1 MTETNSAIEYL
12 RRLRED
18 MPLYFEH
25 CLRIKNFGSGE
36 LVPFEMNEVQLILHH
51 ICEEQ
56 LRQEEHIRIV
66 ILKAR
71 RFGIS
76 TYAQARFFRHA
87 TMNFNK
93 TVQITTHSK
102 PATDTMFQMT
112 KIFEE
117 QYPEEIK
124 PSKRYSGKREL
135 VFGTEE
141 GGLNSQYS
149 LSTVGGKEVRGSQ
162 IDYLHCSEVATWG
175 EGGEDYFLG
184 LLNCVVAGFGT
195 EVIVES
201 TAQGVGG
208 LFHDMYFDAAAGRSG
223 FTAVF
228 FPWFIFSHY
237 RKSFTSEVDRLRF
250 EDSLGQDIRY
260 GGEEERK
267 LLGHSISFDAGG
279 DSRLE
284 FEVSLENL
292 LWRRKYIDTQCQGD
306 LIKFHQEFPSYPREA
321 FISTGR
327 SVFSPEALNELVLD
341 SESRIAKAPPIRYE
355 APVNKRK
362 GVEDKYA
369 YLLEPSNEGALPV
382 WRSPSKG
389 REYRVGVDVSEGLE
403 VGRDTD
409 YSVAVVLD
417 AETYTEQALLRIRID
432 PDLLAWQLKT
442 IGKWY
447 NDAMMLVER
456 NNHGLVTLKY
466 LQDIHNY
473 PAIYTERILDERSSR
488 TQRKLGFHTTVK
500 SKPLVLDFLRE
511 LIREREIKIYTPTLI
526 DELQTFVMQS
536 NGRMSAQYGSHD
548 DCVMALAIAC
558 FGCRMFP
565 FVRVQEAKYS
575 FRNPAFNLFQPPASF

>member
-1 MTETNSAIEYL
+1 
-12 RRLRED
+12 
-18 MPLYFEH
+18 
-25 CLRIKNFGSGE
+25 
-36 LVPFEMNEVQLILHH
+36 MNEVQIILHH
-51 ICEEQ
+51 MCEKQ
-56 LRQEEHIRIV
+56 LAEEGHIRIV

-76 TYAQARFFRHA
+76 TYAQARFFRHT

-112 KIFEE
+112 RIFEE
-117 QYPEEIK
+117 QYPKEIK

-162 IDYLHCSEVATWG
+162 IDYLHCSEVASWG

-195 EVIVES
+195 EVFVES

-208 LFHDMYFDAAAGRSG
+208 LFHDLFFDAYSGKSG
-223 FTAVF
+223 FIAGF
-228 FPWFIFSHY
+228 FPWFVFSHY
-237 RKSFTSEVDRLRF
+237 RTDFKSNTDKLKF
-250 EDSLGQDIRY
+250 ESNLGQDRRY
-260 GGEEERK
+260 GAEEERK
-267 LLGHSISFDAGG
+267 LLGHTISYDVGK
-279 DSRLE
+279 DEPLQ

-306 LIKFHQEFPSYPREA
+306 LVKFHQEFPSYPREA

-327 SVFSPEALNELVLD
+327 SVFSQEVLNEIVLD
-341 SESRIAKAPPIRYE
+341 SEKRQGEKPPRRYHV
-355 APVNKRK
+355 PVNKRK
-362 GVEDKYA
+362 TGDLPLHV
-369 YLLEPSNEGALPV
+369 LERGDEGELTV
-382 WRSPSKG
+382 WKEPAKG
-389 REYRVGVDVSEGLE
+389 RESRIGVDVAEGLE

-417 AETYTEQALLRIRID
+417 AETYNEQAIMRLRID
-432 PDLLAWQLKT
+432 PDLFAWQLKT
-442 IGKWY
+442 LGRWY
-447 NDAMMLVER
+447 NDAMLIVER

-473 PAIYTERILDERSSR
+473 PSLYTERVLDERSHR

-500 SKPLVLDFLRE
+500 SKPLILDYLRE
-511 LIREREIKIYTPTLI
+511 LIREREIQIYSPIMI
-526 DELQTFVMQS
+526 DELQTFVMQP
-536 NGRMSAQYGSHD
+536 NGRMAAQYGSHD

-565 FVRVQEAKYS
+565 FAELPPSHYTFS
-575 FRNPAFNLFQPPASF
+575 NPAFNLFNPPVN